1 MKTLRIL
8 IAFMLVTTASIPAP
22 AAVTTFDVTGVPGI
36 SGFVQYDSSALHGF
50 FEVVPNTAIVGLS
63 IDVFGELF
71 DLADVNTIPGGLSAA
86 FIDSSGAKPLI
97 INGFGLL
104 ADNGSRAIAYFTD
117 GFGGTAIDGDAS
129 LAFELTGGSSIEDVF
144 AVKWE
149 VRAVPEPN
157 SLVLVYLGLAILGLS
172 LRKRHPSA

>member
-1 MKTLRIL
+1 MKTLRVL

-22 AAVTTFDVTGVPGI
+22 AAVVTFDVTGVPGI

-63 IDVFGELF
+63 VDVFGELF
-71 DLADVNTIPGGLSAA
+71 DLPDVLTIPGFSAA

-104 ADNGSRAIAYFTD
+104 ADNGSRAIAYFPD
-117 GFGGTAIDGDAS
+117 GSGGTAIDGDAS
-129 LAFELTGGSSIEDVF
+129 LSFQSTGGTLPASVF

-149 VRAVPEPN
+149 VRAVPEPT
-157 SLVLVYLGLAILGLS
+157 SLVLVYLGLAVLGLS
-172 LRKRHPSA
+172 LHKRHQSA